1 MPPWSSRRANGET
14 VRRPVV
20 AVRRLAAFTAA
31 SAIVAGVLAT
41 PDAFAASSTT
51 AAATNAQQQL
61 DALSVQ
67 ADQAVEAYDEAQVAL
82 SAVTATASAAKA
94 AAAQE
99 QETVDAAKVGVQA
112 FAVAR
117 YEGMTATPALAVLL
131 STDPKTFLQRSQV
144 LQQVSRYQSASLT
157 QVINASR
164 VLAVLETSTEQAVT
178 AQQAATVK
186 LTAKKAAV
194 DKVVGQQQ
202 VLVNVLQTKAAQE
215 QVVATAAAET
225 AAVEHR
231 HAVSRSLS
239 RPALTAS
246 LGTSRAQG
254 PAPVVSTLTSAIAPA
269 GFGKASAALA
279 WAYAQLGKPYHYGGA
294 GPRSFDCSGLT
305 MRAFAAAG
313 VSLPHSAAAQQHAGR
328 RVPLSQLQPGD
339 LVFWGSPAYHVGIYV
354 GGGRI
359 IDAPHTGTD
368 VQIQALWGR
377 PSSAVRL

>member
-1 MPPWSSRRANGET
+1 MATIRR
-14 VRRPVV
+14 V
-20 AVRRLAAFTAA
+20 AALTATAA
-31 SAIVAGVLAT
+31 VVAGVLAA
-41 PDAFAASSTT
+41 PEAYAATTASTT
-51 AAATNAQQQL
+51 SAVAAAQKQL

-67 ADQAVEAYDEAQVAL
+67 ADQAVEAYDEAQTTL
-82 SAVTATASAAKA
+82 SAVAATASAAKA

-99 QETVDAAKVGVQA
+99 QTVVDAAKVGVQA

-117 YEGMTATPALAVLL
+117 YEGTSATPALAVLL
-131 STDPKTFLQRSQV
+131 SSDPTTFLERSQV

-157 QVINASR
+157 EVINADR
-164 VLAVLETSTEQAVT
+164 TLAVLQTSSEQAVA
-178 AQQAATVK
+178 AQRAATVK
-186 LTAKKAAV
+186 LTVKKATV
-194 DKVVGQQQ
+194 DKVLGQQQ
-202 VLVNVLQTKAAQE
+202 SLLNVLQTKAAQD
-215 QVVATAAAET
+215 QAATAATE
-225 AAVEHR
+225 AAAAQR
-231 HAVSRSLS
+231 QDAVSRSLA
-239 RPALTAS
+239 RPALR
-246 LGTSRAQG
+246 TSRTQG
-254 PAPVVSTLTSAIAPA
+254 PAPVVPALVSAVVPAASGRVST
-269 GFGKASAALA
+269 ALA

-313 VSLPHSAAAQQHAGR
+313 ISLPHSAAAQQHDGR

-339 LVFWGSPAYHVGIYV
+339 LVFWGNPAYHVGIYV

>member
-1 MPPWSSRRANGET
+1 
-14 VRRPVV
+14 V
-20 AVRRLAAFTAA
+20 LAA
-31 SAIVAGVLAT
+31 

-51 AAATNAQQQL
+51 AAVANAQQQL
-61 DALSVQ
+61 DAVAVQ
-67 ADQAVEAYDEAQVAL
+67 ADKAVEAYDEAQIAL

-94 AAAQE
+94 AAAQQ
-99 QETVDAAKVGVQA
+99 QEAVDAAKVGVQA

-117 YEGMTATPALAVLL
+117 YEGTTATPALAVLL
-131 STDPKTFLQRSQV
+131 SSDPKTFLQRSQ
-144 LQQVSRYQSASLT
+144 LLEQVSSYQSASLT
-157 QVINASR
+157 QVINANR
-164 VLAVLETSTEQAVT
+164 VLAVLETSAEQAVT
-178 AQQAATVK
+178 AQQAATAK

-202 VLVNVLQTKAAQE
+202 LLVNVLQTKAAQD
-215 QVVATAAAET
+215 QAAATSAAET
-225 AAVEHR
+225 AAVER
-231 HAVSRSLS
+231 RTAVSRSLS
-239 RPALTAS
+239 RPELTTS
-246 LGTSRAQG
+246 LRTARAEG
-254 PAPVVSTLTSAIAPA
+254 PAPVVKDLTSAVAPA
-269 GFGKASAALA
+269 ASGKVGGALA

-313 VSLPHSAAAQQHAGR
+313 ISLPHSAAAQQHAGR
-328 RVPLSQLQPGD
+328 RVPLAQLQPGD

-354 GGGRI
+354 GAGRI

>member
-1 MPPWSSRRANGET
+1 MPRWSSHRADGVT
-14 VRRPVV
+14 VRCR
-20 AVRRLAAFTAA
+20 VRRVAALTAT
-31 SAIVAGVLAT
+31 SAIVAGLLAA
-41 PDAFAASSTT
+41 PAAY
-51 AAATNAQQQL
+51 AATATSTNSAVANAQKQL
-61 DALSVQ
+61 DAISVQ
-67 ADQAVEAYDEAQVAL
+67 ADQAVEAYDEAQTAL
-82 SAVTATASAAKA
+82 SAVAATASAAKA

-99 QETVDAAKVGVQA
+99 QTVVDAAKVGVQA

-117 YEGMTATPALAVLL
+117 YEGTSATPALAVLL
-131 STDPKTFLQRSQV
+131 STDPSTFLERSQV

-157 QVINASR
+157 DVINADR
-164 VLAVLETSTEQAVT
+164 TLAVLQTSSEQAVA
-178 AQQAATVK
+178 AQQAATAK

-194 DKVVGQQQ
+194 DKVLGQQQ
-202 VLVNVLQTKAAQE
+202 SLLNVLQTKATQDQAAKVTAE
-215 QVVATAAAET
+215 AAA
-225 AAVEHR
+225 AQALR
-231 HAVSRSLS
+231 QDAVSRSLA
-239 RPALTAS
+239 RPALR
-246 LGTSRAQG
+246 TSRTQG
-254 PAPVVSTLTSAIAPA
+254 QAPVVPDLVSAVMSAVVPA
-269 GFGKASAALA
+269 ASGRVSAALA

-313 VSLPHSAAAQQHAGR
+313 ISLPHSAAGQQHVGR
-328 RVPLSQLQPGD
+328 RVPMSQLQPGD

>member
-1 MPPWSSRRANGET
+1 MPPWSSHRADGVT

-20 AVRRLAAFTAA
+20 AVRRLAALTAV
-31 SAIVAGVLAT
+31 SAIVAGVLAA

-51 AAATNAQQQL
+51 AAVANAQQQL

-67 ADQAVEAYDEAQVAL
+67 ADKAVEAYDEAQISL
-82 SAVTATASAAKA
+82 SAVTATASSAKA

-117 YEGMTATPALAVLL
+117 YEGTTATPALAVLL
-131 STDPKTFLQRSQV
+131 SSDPKTFLERSQ
-144 LQQVSRYQSASLT
+144 LLEQVSSYQSASLT
-157 QVINASR
+157 QVINANR
-164 VLAVLETSTEQAVT
+164 VLAVLETSAEQAVT

-202 VLVNVLQTKAAQE
+202 LLVNVLQTKAAQD
-215 QVVATAAAET
+215 QAATTAAEN
-225 AAVEHR
+225 AAIERRPVV
-231 HAVSRSLS
+231 VSRSLS
-239 RPALTAS
+239 RPGLTTS
-246 LGTSRAQG
+246 LRASRAEG
-254 PAPVVSTLTSAIAPA
+254 PAPVVADLTSAIAPA
-269 GFGKASAALA
+269 ASGRVGGALA

-354 GGGRI
+354 GSGRI

>member
-1 MPPWSSRRANGET
+1 
-14 VRRPVV
+14 
-20 AVRRLAAFTAA
+20 
-31 SAIVAGVLAT
+31 VAGVLAA

-51 AAATNAQQQL
+51 AAVANAQQQL
-61 DALSVQ
+61 DAVSVQ
-67 ADQAVEAYDEAQVAL
+67 ADQAVEAYDQAQLAL
-82 SAVTATASAAKA
+82 SAVAATASAAKA
-94 AAAQE
+94 ATAQE
-99 QETVDAAKVGVQA
+99 QEAVDAAKVGVQA

-117 YEGMTATPALAVLL
+117 YEGTTATPALAVLL
-131 STDPKTFLQRSQV
+131 SNDPKTFLERSQ
-144 LQQVSRYQSASLT
+144 LLEQVSSYQSASLT
-157 QVINASR
+157 QVINANR
-164 VLAVLETSTEQAVT
+164 VLAVLETSAEQAVT

-202 VLVNVLQTKAAQE
+202 LLVNVLQTKAAQDQAATSAAQTAAIE
-215 QVVATAAAET
+215 RRPVVA
-225 AAVEHR
+225 
-231 HAVSRSLS
+231 SRSLS
-239 RPALTAS
+239 RPGLTTS
-246 LGTSRAQG
+246 LRTSRAEG
-254 PAPVVSTLTSAIAPA
+254 PAVVPALTSAIAPA
-269 GFGKASAALA
+269 AAGRVGGALA

-294 GPRSFDCSGLT
+294 GPRTFDCSGLT

-313 VSLPHSAAAQQHAGR
+313 VSLPHSAAAQQRAGR